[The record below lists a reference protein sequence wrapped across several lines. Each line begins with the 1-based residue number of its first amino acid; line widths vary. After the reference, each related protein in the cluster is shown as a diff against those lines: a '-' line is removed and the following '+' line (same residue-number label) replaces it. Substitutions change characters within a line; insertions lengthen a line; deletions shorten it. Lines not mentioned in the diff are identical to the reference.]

1 MECMREGGE
10 REKLVPHNVKI
21 RFRCWVCQTEIRT
34 GKQEKQA
41 PEGQATTP

>member
-1 MECMREGGE
+1 MECMRESGE
-10 REKLVPHNVKI
+10 REELLPRNIKI